1 MTSRRPLATK
11 LPLVGFRSLFKGW
24 LKFSI
29 IQRTGKVGELVSN
42 ANEHVQEMRLEFET
56 DIWKHVDSEARME
69 LMNICT
75 DGAPACT
82 INFQSNGGARSGP
95 MLQLQV
101 VVQIPDKSQYT
112 ETRNICFSKGVALLD
127 KQLPVGANVPPSSR
141 FFACTRRHVRF
152 RDVLALEAAPVSE
165 HYDTTPL
172 PKASSFRWRGRA
184 SVCEALEVTM
194 PGSAPSA
201 STDVPATF
209 KWCRRG
215 TIPVLADSQTSEDAA
230 TTSESARV
238 VKKRGREEYEG
249 GSHMSHEATPEE
261 NVRMGVQA
269 AAKRIKIGRII
280 VK

>member
-1 MTSRRPLATK
+1 MTSRKPLATK

-24 LKFSI
+24 LKFAI

-42 ANEHVQEMRLEFET
+42 ANDHVQEMRLEFET

-75 DGAPACT
+75 DGAPSCT
-82 INFQSNGGARSGP
+82 INFQSNGGAQSGP

-112 ETRNICFSKGVALLD
+112 ETRTICFSKGVALLE
-127 KQLPVGANVPPSSR
+127 KPLPVGANVAPSSR
-141 FFACTRRHVRF
+141 FLACIRRYVRF
-152 RDVLALEAAPVSE
+152 RDVAALAAPATE

-215 TIPVLADSQTSEDAA
+215 TIPVLADSQTSEDAR
-230 TTSESARV
+230 TTLESARV

-249 GSHMSHEATPEE
+249 ESHMSHEATPEE

-269 AAKRIKIGRII
+269 VAKRIKIGRII